1 MFNAIFGNAGGQANV
16 HVNERMRDFIS
27 SAVASAK
34 VQLNAARKHWGIE
47 NSLHWTLDVTFRED
61 ESRIRKDAA
70 PQNYAI
76 FRHIALNIIRKNTSI
91 DASVKRKRQ
100 MAALDDNVRSTLIRE
115 LI

>member
-1 MFNAIFGNAGGQANV
+1 MT
-16 HVNERMRDFIS
+16 S
-27 SAVASAK
+27 SLATPEKLLFAS
-34 VQLNAARKHWGIE
+34 RKHWGVE

-70 PQNYAI
+70 PENFAI

-100 MAALDDNVRSTLIRE
+100 MAALDDDVRTALIRGM
-115 LI
+115 LKI